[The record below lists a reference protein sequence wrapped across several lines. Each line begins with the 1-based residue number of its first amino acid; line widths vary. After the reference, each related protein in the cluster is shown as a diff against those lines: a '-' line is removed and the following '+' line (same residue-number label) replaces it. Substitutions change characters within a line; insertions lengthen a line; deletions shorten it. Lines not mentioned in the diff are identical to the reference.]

1 MKRTIILT
9 IMIMA
14 AMQVCGQLSVGVR
27 AGYGS
32 YGAYFEPPSL
42 RGNQVLLLEPNFGFV
57 AVFNDKCNA
66 GLQFEVNY
74 AVKGWREKS
83 RNSDTASYK
92 REITYLEVPLMT
104 HFELGRD
111 WFRIYGIFGPYFAV
125 KQSEKTTSYNY
136 DVIMALN
143 PYDMY
148 SQKVRK
154 LDFGNKVG
162 LGFRV
167 NIKSRF
173 SVLADARYDL
183 QVAGGQNFFKKQPNG
198 IQASRLSELSGS
210 ITVLFNIKP
219 QRTEEVK
226 EFYVPKEGIDEGIY

>member
-1 MKRTIILT
+1 
-9 IMIMA
+9 
-14 AMQVCGQLSVGVR
+14 MQVCGQLSVGVR
-27 AGYGS
+27 AGFGS
-32 YGAYFEPPSL
+32 YGTYFEPPSL
-42 RGNQVLLLEPNFGFV
+42 NGNQVSLFEPNFGFV
-57 AVFNDKCNA
+57 AVFNDKNNA
-66 GLQFEVNY
+66 GLQVEVNY

-83 RNSDTASYK
+83 RIRDTARYK
-92 REITYLEVPLMT
+92 REITYLEIPLMT

-111 WFRIYGIFGPYFAV
+111 WFRIFGIFGPYFAV

-136 DVIMALN
+136 EIIMAQN

-148 SQKVRK
+148 SQKIRK

-167 NIKSRF
+167 NIGSKF

-183 QVAGGQNFFKKQPNG
+183 QLAGGQNIFKKQPNG

-210 ITVLFNIKP
+210 ISLIFNIRS
-219 QRTEEVK
+219 QRTEEEK
-226 EFYVPKEGIDEGIY
+226 EFYVPKEGMDEGIY